1 MEAIAAPLEPTIV
14 RRVFALWSIRIPASF
29 EETFVHGDD
38 YWHAWDLNRSVSLT
52 SIVVTDRGRPV
63 RARKLLRTFPPLTGD
78 RVATPPGLQGW
89 AVVAP
94 VVQPARASRA
104 ISGVIA
110 TDGRLL
116 LATITGD
123 DLGWTTSTWLS
134 IRHGDALRRARERD
148 GA

>member
-1 MEAIAAPLEPTIV
+1 MEAIASPLEPTVI
-14 RRVFALWSIRIPASF
+14 RQVFALWSIRIPASF

-38 YWHAWDLNRSVSLT
+38 YWHAWDADRSVSLT

-63 RARKLLRTFPPLTGD
+63 GARELLRTIPPLVGEL
-78 RVATPPGLQGW
+78 VGTPPGLVGW
-89 AVVAP
+89 AVAAP
-94 VVQPARASRA
+94 AVQPARAPRA

-134 IRHGDALRRARERD
+134 IRHGTGHGSAREHD
-148 GA
+148 GR